1 MFISYIV
8 LTVVVPIAINQE
20 IVVGSISKP
29 YIVQAVIDSARL
41 IGLPPSRAAK
51 AYAKKIQIPDPNIQE
66 IIYTSEPLA
75 PRKLF
80 FKSYFQQHA

>member
-80 FKSYFQQHA
+80 FKSYFQQHT